1 MRSVRMYLAEIWVAE
16 GLCSGRAVPRKLGPS
31 PGSMGSEEPRVEDG
45 SMWKESA
52 MKLRIATT
60 QPTASIDV
68 RHNGRKVR
76 ELMRQAAA
84 AHAKLLHFP
93 EGFLSGYAK
102 EQIADWDDVD
112 WSAVREELDQVAELA
127 AELGMWVVLGSAHP
141 LTPPHR
147 PHNSL
152 YVISDQGRVVA
163 RYDKRFCSNT
173 EITSFYSPG
182 FEPVVFDVD
191 GFRFGCAICIEV
203 NFPQLFAEY
212 ERLGVDCLLLSAWP
226 VDSIFFTKA
235 RGHAAINNYWL
246 SLSVPEQSADL
257 MRSAVIGPEGSRL
270 ASVDA
275 PAEMVVVTL
284 DRDAPEFHIA
294 LDLARP
300 WRAVANQGD
309 IYRSRRVDDPRSA
322 DHTCV

>member
-1 MRSVRMYLAEIWVAE
+1 MT
-16 GLCSGRAVPRKLGPS
+16 
-31 PGSMGSEEPRVEDG
+31 
-45 SMWKESA
+45 
-52 MKLRIATT
+52 LRIATT
-60 QPTASIDV
+60 QPAASADA
-68 RHNGRKVR
+68 RHNGGKAR

-84 AHAKLLHFP
+84 AHARLVHFP

-102 EQIADWDDVD
+102 EQIANWDDVD
-112 WSAVREELDQVAELA
+112 WAAVRDELGLVAALA
-127 AELGMWVVLGSAHP
+127 AELGIWVVLGSAHP

-163 RYDKRFCSNT
+163 RYDKRFCSHT
-173 EITSFYSPG
+173 EITRFYSPG
-182 FEPVVFDVD
+182 FEPLFFDVD

-226 VDSIFFTKA
+226 IDSIFYTKA
-235 RGHAAINNYWL
+235 QAHAAINNYWL
-246 SLSVPEQSADL
+246 SLSVPAQTAEL
-257 MRSAVIGPEGSRL
+257 MPSAVIGPDGSRL

-275 PAEMVVVTL
+275 TSEMAVASL
-284 DRDAPEFHIA
+284 DRGAPEFHIA

-300 WRAVANQGD
+300 WRASANQGD

-322 DHTCV
+322 DRTCV